1 MSDGGIP
8 TYTPIPDF
16 IAGFIAGG
24 IVVGL
29 IVTAVFLLKQ
39 GVW

>member
-29 IVTAVFLLKQ
+29 IEAALFMLKQ
-39 GVW
+39 GGW